1 MDDIVFFDSG
11 KYNILSS
18 FSIKMRFDDISS
30 DKCTFYYVIL
40 SQWMYM
46 TFSMFVNA
54 TFSIA
59 AMVILMDAT
68 IP

>member
-1 MDDIVFFDSG
+1 MDDIGFFDSG

-18 FSIKMRFDDISS
+18 FSNQMRFDNISS
-30 DKCTFYYVIL
+30 DKCMFYFVIL

-46 TFSMFVNA
+46 TFSLLVNA
-54 TFSIA
+54 TFSIV
-59 AMVILMDAT
+59 AMVIRMDAT